1 MDVYIVFIS
10 LLYICYKNLSMA
22 KRVKEI
28 YVTKSLKYVNWG
40 TIKFS
45 RVYVSKQQFM
55 NPGSCKPEVV
65 LEFHQENAR
74 VGWTAKESQEN
85 IWFVTVIPLSY
96 LVQAVEKSIVIQVVG
111 SSDWLSLKS
120 DFSLKVAFTRHR
132 SSYIPGGGRERERIV
147 ATDEKREGCHLL
159 YSDSFY
165 Q

>member
-1 MDVYIVFIS
+1 MFTLFLSHCYIFVI
-10 LLYICYKNLSMA
+10 KNLSMA
-22 KRVKEI
+22 KREKEI

-45 RVYVSKQQFM
+45 RVYLSKQQFM
-55 NPGSCKPEVV
+55 NPGSCKAEVV

-96 LVQAVEKSIVIQVVG
+96 LVHVVEKSIVIQVVG

-132 SSYIPGGGRERERIV
+132 SSYILGGEGEREKRIV